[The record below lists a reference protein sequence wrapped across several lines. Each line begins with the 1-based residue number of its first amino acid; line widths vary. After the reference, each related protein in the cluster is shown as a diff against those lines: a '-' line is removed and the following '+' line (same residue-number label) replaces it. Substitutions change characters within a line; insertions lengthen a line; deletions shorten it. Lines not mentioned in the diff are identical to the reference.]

1 MWDDVQRYCA
11 MRCYGYQLLRGEWRH
26 SLMVLRLVLLAFVL
40 DILSTNGRLR
50 CHVETQTCSNRRVVL
65 VPAGRRAICND
76 LNICTGHEV
85 TNSYMTV
92 YSFLYSLTYL
102 HVRTITYMSFA
113 LQNLFI
119 DKSAVATIPVNWPT
133 KWRHSQFLQLCTR
146 VSCSAICYLKIA
158 ILTA

>member
-1 MWDDVQRYCA
+1 MGKLCGMTCNGIALCVAMATSCCVVSDVTRLWSSAWCFLLLCLTYSVRMVGSVAMWKPK
-11 MRCYGYQLLRGEWRH
+11 
-26 SLMVLRLVLLAFVL
+26 
-40 DILSTNGRLR
+40 
-50 CHVETQTCSNRRVVL
+50 TCSNRRVVL
-65 VPAGRRAICND
+65 VPAGRRANCNV

-133 KWRHSQFLQLCTR
+133 K
-146 VSCSAICYLKIA
+146 
-158 ILTA
+158 